1 MVDRDD
7 VDFELREIDERILD
21 ELERAR
27 CTRRH
32 LADLLGVS
40 PDYIYQRI
48 DLLQKLGVV
57 DVIHDGFYQLASD
70 ETEPLQEETERVNIR
85 APSKLLTGV
94 AVTTRVRTAASTHSS
109 LRSSTSGNTE
119 RQVRKN
125 WWLSSTRSSVTV
137 ETTNGCCRISRRA
150 SRSWKAHRVAVTST
164 AGSATT
170 ANTNLRSYQRSK
182 LTGVVSLFSVRP
194 GSYATACYRFWK
206 NTTH

>member
-57 DVIHDGFYQLASD
+57 DVIHDGFYQLAND
-70 ETEPLQEETERVNIR
+70 ETEPLQEETERVNI
-85 APSKLLTGV
+85 PSAVEAADWGGGNYARTDSRVDALVV
-94 AVTTRVRTAASTHSS
+94 AVKHIREHGKASTQELVAILDEELGDGGNNQRLLSDIAKS
-109 LRSSTSGNTE
+109 LEIVESPPSGGN
-119 RQVRKN
+119 V
-125 WWLSSTRSSVTV
+125 
-137 ETTNGCCRISRRA
+137 
-150 SRSWKAHRVAVTST
+150 
-164 AGSATT
+164 
-170 ANTNLRSYQRSK
+170 
-182 LTGVVSLFSVRP
+182 
-194 GSYATACYRFWK
+194 YRWVGDDG
-206 NTTH
+206 